1 MISLEQAGHLRE
13 QLLRVLAEDA
23 HNTQRLLD
31 RLDSISQESGVGAC
45 STLLLIL
52 THLAFDEGE
61 ARGHWEAVLEHR
73 DSLSAALER
82 EVGVRTALLDYF
94 MNVNRQLT
102 QPTLIDLE
110 LHESSGKTEAQE
122 KLTGLASNRAFHI
135 ALQNELRRARRYQL
149 KAALV
154 LFDLDDF
161 GAVNTDLGPL
171 VADRLLRETA
181 ILLSNKIRDID
192 LAGRPGEDELALL
205 LPETDRN
212 GALLVAERFR
222 REVQQFFE
230 RREGGGR
237 PLRLTISA
245 GVACYPE
252 DALAP
257 EELLSCAAQAL
268 YQAKAT
274 GKNTVQLY
282 HPERRRY
289 LRFELEPGKFEVEVL
304 SLSGREA
311 ATPRN
316 LSRNGILFSSP
327 EILQVGEEIEI
338 RFADAGEA
346 DEQNALCIRG
356 RVVRLEE
363 LPDPVKPESVSG
375 EDELAADRYEIG
387 VAFDLSWSEG
397 IDDLLRFLEKARSRS
412 IGQRP

>member
-1 MISLEQAGHLRE
+1 VISLEQAGHLRE

-23 HNTQRLLD
+23 HNTKRLLD
-31 RLDSISQESGVGAC
+31 RLDSISKESGVGAC
-45 STLLLIL
+45 AALLLIL
-52 THLAFDEGE
+52 THLAFDEDE
-61 ARGHWEAVLEHR
+61 ARKHWEAVLDHR
-73 DSLSAALER
+73 EALSAALDR
-82 EVGVRTALLDYF
+82 DIGIRTALLDYF
-94 MNVNRQLT
+94 MNVNRQLM

-110 LHESSGKTEAQE
+110 MLETSGKTDAQE
-122 KLTGLASNRAFHI
+122 QLTGLASNRAFHV

-161 GAVNTDLGPL
+161 GAVNAEMGSL
-171 VADRLLRETA
+171 VADRLLREAA

-222 REVQQFFE
+222 KELQQFFE

-245 GVACYPE
+245 GIACYPE

-257 EELLSCAAQAL
+257 EELLGCAAQAL

-274 GKNTVQLY
+274 GKNTVQLF

-289 LRFELEPGKFEVEVL
+289 LRFELEPGRFEVEVL
-304 SLSGREA
+304 SDSRREE

-338 RFADAGEA
+338 RLADAEDA
-346 DEQNALCIRG
+346 EEQCALRIRG

-363 LPDPVKPESVSG
+363 LPDPVKPESASG
-375 EDELAADRYEIG
+375 EEDLAADRYEIG
-387 VAFDLSWSEG
+387 VAFDLGWSEG
-397 IDDLLRFLEKARSRS
+397 IDDLLRFLEKARNRS
-412 IGQRP
+412 IGQRS